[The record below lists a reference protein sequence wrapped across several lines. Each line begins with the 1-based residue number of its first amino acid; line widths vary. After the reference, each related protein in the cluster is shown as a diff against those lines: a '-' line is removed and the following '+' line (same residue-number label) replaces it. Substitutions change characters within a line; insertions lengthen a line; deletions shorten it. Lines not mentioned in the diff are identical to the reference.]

1 VLYKAAFSTFKLP
14 LKKYGVLK
22 YFGSLYLLKLFK
34 PSLLN
39 FIPARRSPGSVFDNI
54 SMKLTQWI
62 LWYRSACIQI
72 VIVCLV
78 LFSLFNHFHLGLIER
93 SHLVVF
99 DLERTVIV
107 AETTFVKIVYMPTEI
122 RGRECVEIEI
132 IFIR

>member
-1 VLYKAAFSTFKLP
+1 VLYEAAFSTFKLSF
-14 LKKYGVLK
+14 KKYSVLK

-39 FIPARRSPGSVFDNI
+39 FIPTRRSPCPVFDNI
-54 SMKLTQWI
+54 SMKLAQRI

-78 LFSLFNHFHLGLIER
+78 LFGLFNHFHLRLIER
-93 SHLVVF
+93 SHLVMF

-107 AETTFVKIVYMPTEI
+107 AEATFVKIVYMPTEI
-122 RGRECVEIEI
+122 RGRECVEVEI